1 MGFRKPKE
9 GVRDPENRSDKD
21 CVCGGHSANDVK
33 KNLNHH
39 GTRQKALTREARRVH
54 EELLANMEDLPP
66 EYGRIVNEHF
76 WELVE

>member
-1 MGFRKPKE
+1 MAFRKAKE

-39 GTRQKALTREARRVH
+39 STLMRHLIRKSRQHTPEEARAYSEFIDSYF
-54 EELLANMEDLPP
+54 EEIEIPCP
-66 EYGRIVNEHF
+66 
-76 WELVE
+76 